1 MPVIKNSSRAF
12 LAAFLVLA
20 VYHGLIT
27 ALHVSALMPK
37 RFISPDEATLIFA
50 KRILLDG
57 ALLYAG
63 HWALRSF
70 KIARR
75 AAYTSMGAAALG
87 IGYAVALTN
96 NMMLIPP
103 PDGAHLT
110 GAALPMTI
118 GAIASSIYAHLAG
131 REIIAGQQTQGK
143 DASPSPAAPIRIFD
157 GPVRVRTSGVAILI
171 ASFIPACA
179 MFMLSTLFLFKTSAS
194 VDLQKSSWQLMLVGI
209 GTYTLVLTLIMTVL
223 PSALTIGVTHAVAR
237 AMDRQHIGDYAA
249 IGAVV
254 GLLGA
259 LVLLA
264 LTGTVP
270 LLVAAPIAGA
280 LMGGT
285 YRKFA
290 GIEPLPLPEA
300 VLATDEN
307 TLVGADHPSRK
318 GHAVIMNG

>member
-20 VYHGLIT
+20 AYHGLVT

-57 ALLYAG
+57 ALLCAG
-63 HWALRSF
+63 HWILRSF

-87 IGYAVALTN
+87 IGYAIALTN

-110 GAALPMTI
+110 GAALPMTV
-118 GAIASSIYAHLAG
+118 GAIAASIYAHLAG
-131 REIIAGQQTQGK
+131 REIVATQQIQTNDGV
-143 DASPSPAAPIRIFD
+143 PTPAAPIQIFD
-157 GPVRVRTSGVAILI
+157 GPIQVRTSGIAILI

-179 MFMLSTLFLFKTSAS
+179 IFMLSTLFLFKTSSGA
-194 VDLQKSSWQLMLVGI
+194 DLQKYSWQLMLIGI
-209 GTYTLVLTLIMTVL
+209 GTYALIVTLIMTVL
-223 PSALTIGVTHAVAR
+223 PSVLVVGVTHAVAR
-237 AMDRQHIGDYAA
+237 AMNRSHVGDYAA

-259 LVLLA
+259 FVLLA

-280 LMGGT
+280 LMGAT

-290 GIEPLPLPEA
+290 GIEPLPLHEA

>member
-20 VYHGLIT
+20 AYHGLVT
-27 ALHVSALMPK
+27 ALHVSAVMPK

-50 KRILLDG
+50 KRILLDS
-57 ALLYAG
+57 ALLCAG
-63 HWALRSF
+63 HWILRRF
-70 KIARR
+70 KIAKR

-87 IGYAVALTN
+87 IGYTVALTN
-96 NMMLIPP
+96 KMMLIPP

-118 GAIASSIYAHLAG
+118 GAIAASIYAHLAG
-131 REIIAGQQTQGK
+131 RELMAPQQTQT
-143 DASPSPAAPIRIFD
+143 DSATSATPVRIFD
-157 GPVRVRTSGVAILI
+157 GPVQVRTSGIAILI

-179 MFMLSTLFLFKTSAS
+179 IFMLSTLFLFKTSSGA
-194 VDLQKSSWQLMLVGI
+194 DLQKYSWQLMLVGI
-209 GTYTLVLTLIMTVL
+209 GTYALIVTLIMTIL
-223 PSALTIGVTHAVAR
+223 PSALVVGVTHAVAR
-237 AMDRQHIGDYAA
+237 AMNRSHIGDYAA

-259 LVLLA
+259 FVLLA